1 MENGVAMSKYSHLTA
16 KKRDRLAG
24 LKDGGLALRTIA
36 KVLGRTAST
45 FSRGKR
51 DADPLL
57 PLLS

>member
-16 KKRDRLAG
+16 EKRDRLAG

-45 FSRGKR
+45 FSRGLRRK
-51 DADPLL
+51 L
-57 PLLS
+57 